1 MKDDR
6 GFRGRIFVEDIG
18 VLGCQWSFMLGAKVR
33 KVASSCKRQPAPM
46 GHRRRAR
53 ISSEGSGRRCKMS
66 MVLPFDTPGVNYYVL
81 FDN

>member
-1 MKDDR
+1 MPR
-6 GFRGRIFVEDIG
+6 
-18 VLGCQWSFMLGAKVR
+18 VLPCGMPKISNNSDGH
-33 KVASSCKRQPAPM
+33 KRQPAPM